1 MGKTTRR
8 TFLGTAAAGAFFI
21 PARKLYGQDLPRKQL
36 RLAMVGAGG
45 IGGPTCDL
53 LCQAGAT
60 VAALCDVNE
69 DALAAQAKRH
79 PGIPTYMDWRELFKH
94 HKDFDAVAVC
104 TPDHTHAIVGLHAM
118 RLGKHVY
125 IQKPLAHSY
134 EECRMLMAEQARTG
148 VVAQMGNQ
156 HHPRGKAYRILA
168 ETGIIGEVT
177 EVVCWTDRP
186 GRFWRPAP
194 KEYPKTGAF
203 DRGFTAES
211 WDVWLGPGPEHP
223 CSPLIAPRVWRG
235 WWDYGTGAIGDMA
248 IHNADPAFEAFGWG
262 APVSV
267 KGICDEP
274 VVAAFPGRAK
284 IEMTFAPT
292 PKCPRAVKF
301 TWMNDSQTP
310 PLPKGVH
317 PKYAFGDNGL
327 MFVGTKGV
335 FNGVVWGGGNPLVI
349 AAADHAWNAETKEMQ
364 RAGAA
369 ALKGLTF
376 HSHFKE
382 FVDAAKA
389 GDPQACASKMA
400 YAAPFTQAL
409 LVGAIGLRFPNREL
423 RFDPAAG
430 RFTNCPEA
438 NAFLAAPSRGAF
450 SMKDFA

>member
-1 MGKTTRR
+1 MD
-8 TFLGTAAAGAFFI
+8 FI
-21 PARKLYGQDLPRKQL
+21 L
-36 RLAMVGAGG
+36 
-45 IGGPTCDL
+45 
-53 LCQAGAT
+53 
-60 VAALCDVNE
+60 
-69 DALAAQAKRH
+69 
-79 PGIPTYMDWRELFKH
+79 
-94 HKDFDAVAVC
+94 
-104 TPDHTHAIVGLHAM
+104 
-118 RLGKHVY
+118 
-125 IQKPLAHSY
+125 
-134 EECRMLMAEQARTG
+134 
-148 VVAQMGNQ
+148 
-156 HHPRGKAYRILA
+156 
-168 ETGIIGEVT
+168 
-177 EVVCWTDRP
+177 
-186 GRFWRPAP
+186 
-194 KEYPKTGAF
+194 
-203 DRGFTAES
+203 
-211 WDVWLGPGPEHP
+211 
-223 CSPLIAPRVWRG
+223 
-235 WWDYGTGAIGDMA
+235 GDMA

-262 APVSV
+262 PPVSV

-274 VVAAFPGRAK
+274 VVAAFRGRAK

-376 HSHFKE
+376 HNHFKE

>member
-1 MGKTTRR
+1 
-8 TFLGTAAAGAFFI
+8 
-21 PARKLYGQDLPRKQL
+21 
-36 RLAMVGAGG
+36 
-45 IGGPTCDL
+45 
-53 LCQAGAT
+53 
-60 VAALCDVNE
+60 
-69 DALAAQAKRH
+69 
-79 PGIPTYMDWRELFKH
+79 
-94 HKDFDAVAVC
+94 
-104 TPDHTHAIVGLHAM
+104 
-118 RLGKHVY
+118 
-125 IQKPLAHSY
+125 
-134 EECRMLMAEQARTG
+134 MLMAEQARTG

-186 GRFWRPAP
+186 GRFWTPAP
-194 KEYPKTGAF
+194 KEYPKAGAF
-203 DRGFTAES
+203 DRGFTAAS

-223 CSPLIAPRVWRG
+223 CSPLLAPRKWRG

-327 MFVGTKGV
+327 LFVGTKGA
-335 FNGVVWGGGNPLVI
+335 FNGVVWSGGNPLVI
-349 AAADHAWNAETKEMQ
+349 AAADHEWNAETKAMQ
-364 RAGAA
+364 RAGADA
-369 ALKGLTF
+369 VKGLTF
-376 HSHFKE
+376 HNHFKE

-389 GDPQACASKMA
+389 GDPQACGSKMA

-430 RFTNCPEA
+430 RFTNCSEA
-438 NAFLAAPSRGAF
+438 NAFLQAPSRGAF
-450 SMKDFA
+450 SMKDFS

>member
-1 MGKTTRR
+1 M
-8 TFLGTAAAGAFFI
+8 
-21 PARKLYGQDLPRKQL
+21 
-36 RLAMVGAGG
+36 
-45 IGGPTCDL
+45 
-53 LCQAGAT
+53 
-60 VAALCDVNE
+60 
-69 DALAAQAKRH
+69 
-79 PGIPTYMDWRELFKH
+79 
-94 HKDFDAVAVC
+94 
-104 TPDHTHAIVGLHAM
+104 
-118 RLGKHVY
+118 
-125 IQKPLAHSY
+125 
-134 EECRMLMAEQARTG
+134 
-148 VVAQMGNQ
+148 
-156 HHPRGKAYRILA
+156 
-168 ETGIIGEVT
+168 
-177 EVVCWTDRP
+177 
-186 GRFWRPAP
+186 
-194 KEYPKTGAF
+194 
-203 DRGFTAES
+203 
-211 WDVWLGPGPEHP
+211 WLGPGPEHP
-223 CSPLIAPRVWRG
+223 WSPLLAPRVWRG

-327 MFVGTKGV
+327 LFVGTKGA

-349 AAADHAWNAETKEMQ
+349 AADHEWNAETKAMQ
-364 RAGAA
+364 RAGADA
-369 ALKGLTF
+369 VKGLTF
-376 HSHFKE
+376 HNHFKE

-389 GDPQACASKMA
+389 GDPQACGSKMA

-430 RFTNCPEA
+430 KFTNCPEA